1 MLDVKIQ
8 EMNLAIALESG
19 TEVMVRLTNPRLGNW
34 LDGAKVYIDEDEG
47 FRIFVYQ
54 SFGSHQWQDEV
65 TELTKTLSDVPKDG
79 FAIQIRVFTEL
90 EAGDIAKFRLDEVS
104 A

>member
-19 TEVMVRLTNPRLGNW
+19 TEVMVRLTNPQLGNW
-34 LDGAKVYIDEDEG
+34 LDGAKVYTDEG

-79 FAIQIRVFTEL
+79 FAIQVRVFTEL
-90 EAGDIAKFRLDEVS
+90 EAGNISKFRLDEVS